1 VLHCLPVTA
10 LDTHARARFGTFEL
24 DRRTGELRKDGRK
37 VKLQE
42 QPFRILE
49 MLLADPGEVVTR
61 EQLRAMVWPA
71 DTFVDFDDGLNTAI
85 RKLRQAL
92 DDSADNPRF
101 VETLPKRGYR
111 FIAPIAVEPLES
123 REPSAAPLAGTY
135 AWLPAPWTRLLLG
148 LIALAAVAV
157 SAAVWWSQL
166 QGSRPVRSIA
176 VLPLENLSRDPDQ
189 EYFADGMTD
198 ELITNLA
205 QIPSLRVMSRSAT
218 MPYKRARKSV
228 REIARDL
235 NVDAV
240 VEGSV
245 LRSGSGVRITA
256 QLIQGATDHHLWAQ
270 SYERDARE
278 VLTLQREVA
287 DAIAQQIRAR
297 TAPSPPT
304 PLSTV
309 RSVNPQAHE
318 WYLLGR
324 YHSKNRDGEA
334 LNRAIECFEKAI
346 TMDPGFAP
354 AYAGLAGAY
363 RDRDIWA
370 GLGIGSHAREVRA
383 AALKAIELDDTL
395 AEAHY
400 ELGEMRFEYD
410 WDWRGT
416 EAEYRRALELNP
428 NLAAA
433 HLGYAR
439 LFQSLRRHEEA
450 IAEAKR
456 ATGLDPLSPTSISDE
471 GRIFYRARQ
480 YDRAIERYRRALE
493 FDATFRPALSRL
505 AEVYAQSGRYTEA
518 LAALDRLRLV
528 RGPGEPLARPLGRL
542 YAVMGRKAEALAIAR
557 QIEEEGTAGGET
569 FALAVIYTGLGDY
582 DRAITHV
589 ERGVATRSMLP
600 FTLVDPM
607 LDPLQALPRFKALLT
622 KVNLPA
628 DDAAR

>member
-1 VLHCLPVTA
+1 VTA
-10 LDTHARARFGTFEL
+10 PDTHARARFGTFEL

-49 MLLADPGEVVTR
+49 LLLADPGEVVTR
-61 EQLRAMVWPA
+61 EQLRSTVWPA

-123 REPSAAPLAGTY
+123 QASSAAPLARTR
-135 AWLPAPWTRLLLG
+135 ARPAAPWLRVLLG
-148 LIALAAVAV
+148 LTALAAIALAAAR
-157 SAAVWWSQL
+157 WWPQL
-166 QGSRPVRSIA
+166 QGSRQVRSLA
-176 VLPLENLSRDPDQ
+176 VLPLENLSGDPDQ

-205 QIPSLRVMSRSAT
+205 QIPSLRVLSRSAT

-228 REIARDL
+228 REIAHDL

-245 LRSGSGVRITA
+245 VRSGSEVRITA

-287 DAIAQQIRAR
+287 AAIAQQVRAR
-297 TAPSPPT
+297 TTPSPPN
-304 PLSTV
+304 PPAAL

-324 YHSKNRDGEA
+324 YHSNKRDAEA

-346 TMDPGFAP
+346 AMDPGFAP
-354 AYAGLAGAY
+354 AYAGLAGAHRE
-363 RDRDIWA
+363 RDVWA
-370 GLGIGSHAREVRA
+370 GLGIGKHAREVRA
-383 AALKAIELDDTL
+383 AALKALELDDTL
-395 AEAHY
+395 AEAHC
-400 ELGEMRFEYD
+400 ELGEVRFQYD
-410 WDWRGT
+410 WDWSGT

-433 HLGYAR
+433 HSGYAR
-439 LFQSLRRHEEA
+439 LLQSLRHHAEA
-450 IAEAKR
+450 IAAAKR
-456 ATGLDPLSPTSISDE
+456 ATELDPLSPTSICDE

-480 YDRAIERYRRALE
+480 YDRAIERYRRALAL
-493 FDATFRPALSRL
+493 DATFRPALSRL
-505 AEVYAQSGRYTEA
+505 AEAYAQSGQYTES
-518 LAALDRLRLV
+518 LATLDKLRLV
-528 RGPGEPLARPLGRL
+528 RGPGESLSRPLGRL
-542 YAVMGRKAEALAIAR
+542 YAVMGRKAEALAIVH
-557 QIEEEGTAGGET
+557 QFEKEGTAGGQE

-582 DRAITHV
+582 DRAVTHV
-589 ERGVATRSMLP
+589 ERGVATRSLLP

-607 LDPLQALPRFKALLT
+607 LDPLQTLPRFKALLARM
-622 KVNLPA
+622 NLPL
-628 DDAAR
+628 DESAR

>member
-1 VLHCLPVTA
+1 V
-10 LDTHARARFGTFEL
+10 DTHARARFGTFEL

-49 MLLADPGEVVTR
+49 LLLADPGEVVTR
-61 EQLRAMVWPA
+61 EQLRTTVWPA
-71 DTFVDFDDGLNTAI
+71 DTFVDFDDGLNSAI

-92 DDSADNPRF
+92 DDSAENPRF

-111 FIAPIAVEPLES
+111 FIAPLAVESGRGEES
-123 REPSAAPLAGTY
+123 EPPARDPMH
-135 AWLPAPWTRLLLG
+135 AWLPAPWTRLLVG
-148 LIALAAVAV
+148 LAVLAVVAA
-157 SAAVWWSQL
+157 SAAIWWPQL

-205 QIPSLRVMSRSAT
+205 QIPSLRVLSRSAT

-228 REIARDL
+228 REIAHDL

-245 LRSGSGVRITA
+245 LRSGSEVRITA

-287 DAIAQQIRAR
+287 DAIAQQVRAR
-297 TAPSPPT
+297 TVRSSPTAPPSA
-304 PLSTV
+304 L

-324 YHSKNRDGEA
+324 YHSSKRDGEA
-334 LNRAIECFEKAI
+334 LDRSIECFEKAI
-346 TMDPGFAP
+346 AMEPGFAP

-370 GLGIGSHAREVRA
+370 GLGIGTHASEVRA
-383 AALKAIELDDTL
+383 AALKALELDDTL

-400 ELGEMRFEYD
+400 ELGAVRFQYD
-410 WDWRGT
+410 WDWPGT

-433 HLGYAR
+433 HSGYAF
-439 LFQSLRRHEEA
+439 LFQSLRRHAEA
-450 IAEAKR
+450 IAAAKR
-456 ATGLDPLSPTSISDE
+456 ATELDPLSPTAISDE
-471 GRIFYRARQ
+471 GRMYYRARQ
-480 YDRAIERYRRALE
+480 YDRAIERYQRALE

-505 AEVYAQSGRYTEA
+505 AEAYAQSGRYAES
-518 LAALDRLRLV
+518 LATLDKLRLV
-528 RGPGEPLARPLGRL
+528 HGPREPLARPLGRL
-542 YAVMGRKAEALAIAR
+542 YSVMGRKAEALAIAH
-557 QIEEEGTAGGET
+557 QIEAEGAAGGEP
-569 FALAVIYTGLGDY
+569 FALAVIYSGLGDY
-582 DRAITHV
+582 DRAMAHV
-589 ERGVATRSMLP
+589 ERGVAARSMLP

-622 KVNLPA
+622 KMNLPT

>member
-1 VLHCLPVTA
+1 MTGV
-10 LDTHARARFGTFEL
+10 DTHARARFGTFEL

-49 MLLADPGEVVTR
+49 LLLADPGEVVTR
-61 EQLRAMVWPA
+61 EQLRSTVWPA
-71 DTFVDFDDGLNTAI
+71 DTFVDFDDGLNSAI

-92 DDSADNPRF
+92 DDSAENPRF

-111 FIAPIAVEPLES
+111 FIAPVAVESGEGEES
-123 REPSAAPLAGTY
+123 AGPARAPMR
-135 AWLPAPWTRLLLG
+135 AWRPAPWTRLLVG

-157 SAAVWWSQL
+157 SAAVWWPQL
-166 QGSRPVRSIA
+166 QGFRPVRSIA

-245 LRSGSGVRITA
+245 LRSGSHVRITA

-287 DAIAQQIRAR
+287 DAIAQQVRAR
-297 TAPSPPT
+297 TAASPPT
-304 PLSTV
+304 SPPHTL

-318 WYLLGR
+318 WYLLGLH
-324 YHSKNRDGEA
+324 HSRKRDGET
-334 LNRAIECFEKAI
+334 LTRSIECFEKAI
-346 TMDPGFAP
+346 AMEPGFAP

-363 RDRDIWA
+363 RERDVWA
-370 GLGIGSHAREVRA
+370 GLGVGTHARDVRA

-400 ELGEMRFEYD
+400 QLGAVHFQYD
-410 WDWRGT
+410 WDWPGT

-433 HLGYAR
+433 HSGYAF
-439 LFQSLRRHEEA
+439 LFQSLRRHAEA
-450 IAEAKR
+450 IAAAKR
-456 ATGLDPLSPTSISDE
+456 ATELDPLSPTAISDE
-471 GRIFYRARQ
+471 GRMYYRARQ
-480 YDRAIERYRRALE
+480 YDRAIERYQRALE

-505 AEVYAQSGRYTEA
+505 AEAYALSGRYAES
-518 LAALDRLRLV
+518 LATLDRLRLV
-528 RGPGEPLARPLGRL
+528 HGPGEPLARPLGRL
-542 YAVMGRKAEALAIAR
+542 YSVMGRKAEALAIAH
-557 QIEEEGTAGGET
+557 QIEEEGVAGGEP

-582 DRAITHV
+582 DRALTHV
-589 ERGVATRSMLP
+589 ERGVAARSMLP

-607 LDPLQALPRFKALLT
+607 LDPLQTLPRFKALLARM
-622 KVNLPA
+622 NLPL
-628 DDAAR
+628 DESAR

>member
-1 VLHCLPVTA
+1 MRARLAAPGIRLRLGLTA
-10 LDTHARARFGTFEL
+10 LAG
-24 DRRTGELRKDGRK
+24 
-37 VKLQE
+37 
-42 QPFRILE
+42 
-49 MLLADPGEVVTR
+49 LA
-61 EQLRAMVWPA
+61 
-71 DTFVDFDDGLNTAI
+71 I
-85 RKLRQAL
+85 
-92 DDSADNPRF
+92 
-101 VETLPKRGYR
+101 
-111 FIAPIAVEPLES
+111 
-123 REPSAAPLAGTY
+123 
-135 AWLPAPWTRLLLG
+135 
-148 LIALAAVAV
+148 
-157 SAAVWWSQL
+157 SAAVLWPRL

-278 VLTLQREVA
+278 VLSLQREVA
-287 DAIAQQIRAR
+287 DAIAQQVRAR

-304 PLSTV
+304 PPSAL
-309 RSVNPQAHE
+309 RSLDPKAHE

-324 YHSKNRDGEA
+324 YHSKGRDGEA
-334 LNRAIECFEKAI
+334 LSRAIECFERAI
-346 TMDPGFAP
+346 AMDPGFAP

-363 RDRDIWA
+363 RTRDVWA
-370 GLGIGSHAREVRA
+370 GLGIGKHAHEVRA
-383 AALKAIELDDTL
+383 AVLEALELDDTL

-400 ELGEMRFEYD
+400 ELGEVRFAYD
-410 WDWRGT
+410 WDWHGT
-416 EAEYRRALELNP
+416 EAAYRRALELNP
-428 NLAAA
+428 NLAEA
-433 HLGYAR
+433 HSGYAR
-439 LFQSLRRHEEA
+439 LLQSLRRHEEA
-450 IAEAKR
+450 IAAAER
-456 ATGLDPLSPTSISDE
+456 ATGLDPLSPTSICDE
-471 GRIFYRARQ
+471 GRILYRARR

-505 AEVYAQSGRYTEA
+505 AEAYTQSERYPEA
-518 LAALDRLRLV
+518 LAMLDRLRLV

-542 YAVMGRKAEALAIAR
+542 YAVMGRKAEALAIAH
-557 QIEEEGTAGGET
+557 QIEEEGTAGGEA

-582 DRAITHV
+582 ERAITHV
-589 ERGVATRSMLP
+589 ERGAATRSVLP

-628 DDAAR
+628 DAR